1 MKHFLDTELL
11 EFTQA
16 SLSDSSLAA
25 EIDYCYQILHAFH
38 YAMIGNMN
46 HFGIYNE
53 FEIYTGM
60 VIKLIKDKQNKKQ
73 KKKEVNRKI
82 YSLSAD
88 IKEQI
93 LNAFSKGL
101 PIEDTELFSQAR
113 SNTNP
118 IPDSE

>member
-1 MKHFLDTELL
+1 
-11 EFTQA
+11 
-16 SLSDSSLAA
+16 
-25 EIDYCYQILHAFH
+25 
-38 YAMIGNMN
+38 MIGNMN

-118 IPDSE
+118 IPDSG